1 MARNRIAVLY
11 ATVGTGHKT
20 AAVALS
26 DWIRT
31 QYPECQVVC
40 LDVLSFGSPFV
51 KAFIANSYLEMV
63 KRAPRLWGY
72 FYDSMDDPK
81 ARDGV
86 LNSINEL
93 TARINLRRL
102 IKRLRAFNPDAIVFT
117 HFFGAGPIAEEFLG
131 KVPVYYLNTDFLS
144 HVFHRNP
151 LFRGWFV
158 ASREAVLQYNCDG
171 IFDRVWFTGIPVAR
185 SFVSPRPREEA
196 LRELGLEDRTTVLVM
211 SGGIG
216 VGPLEDAVETLSKR
230 DRWQVLVV
238 CGNNRSRLSG
248 MMRAFGDKPN
258 VRVFG
263 YVDPINP
270 LYEAADAVVM
280 KPGGL
285 SSSEVL
291 CMEKPMFLMDPIPGQ
306 EQRNSDYL
314 LENGAAKAVF
324 HVRAVDLKVEE
335 VLSDHKARSSLI
347 ENCRRLK
354 RPFAG
359 RDVAKILMENGD

>member
-1 MARNRIAVLY
+1 MGRIAVLY
-11 ATVGTGHKT
+11 SSVGTGHKT
-20 AAVALS
+20 AALALS
-26 DWIRT
+26 RWI
-31 QYPECQVVC
+31 QLESPQWEVQC

-72 FYDSMDDPK
+72 FYNAMDDPK

-102 IKRLRAFNPDAIVFT
+102 IKRLRSFGPDVIVFT
-117 HFFGAGPIAEEFLG
+117 HFFGAGAVAEEFLG
-131 KVPVYYLNTDFLS
+131 SVPVYYVNTDFLS

-158 ASREAVLQYNCDG
+158 ASHEAVLQYREDG
-171 IFDRVWFTGIPVAR
+171 LTQRVYLTGIPVSPSFLQRIPADQAR
-185 SFVSPRPREEA
+185 RS
-196 LRELGLEDRTTVLVM
+196 LGLQEDRTTVLVM

-216 VGPLEDAVETLSKR
+216 VGPLDDAVSALARR

-238 CGNNRSRLSG
+238 CGNNRKRQLEIQ
-248 MMRAFGDKPN
+248 RRFADKSN

-263 YVDPINP
+263 YVDPINS
-270 LYEAADAVVM
+270 LYEACDAVVM

-291 CMEKPMFLMDPIPGQ
+291 CLEKPMLIIDPIPGQ

-324 HVRAVDLKVEE
+324 HVKATDHKVEE
-335 VLSDHKARSSLI
+335 ILEDPSKLRSMV
-347 ENCRRLK
+347 EACRRLK
-354 RPFAG
+354 RPYAG
-359 RDVAKILMENGD
+359 RDVARILTRGGN

>member
-1 MARNRIAVLY
+1 MTRSRIAVLY

-20 AAVALS
+20 AALALS
-26 DWIRT
+26 DWIKRD
-31 QYPECQVVC
+31 YPSSQVLC

-51 KAFIANSYLEMV
+51 RAFIANSYLEMV

-102 IKRLRAFNPDAIVFT
+102 IKRLRAFSPDAMVFT
-117 HFFGAGPIAEEFLG
+117 HFFGAGPMAEEFLG
-131 KVPVYYLNTDFLS
+131 KVPVYYVNTDFLS

-151 LFRGWFV
+151 LFWGWFV
-158 ASREAVLQYNCDG
+158 ASHEAELQYRADG
-171 IFDRVWFTGIPVAR
+171 ITDRVFLTGIPVSY
-185 SFVSPRPREEA
+185 SFITPGSRDAA
-196 LRELGLEDRTTVLVM
+196 LKELGLEDRTTVMVM

-216 VGPLEDAVETLSKR
+216 VGPLEEAVEALSRR
-230 DRWQVLVV
+230 DDWQVLVV
-238 CGNNRSRLSG
+238 CGNNRSRFTN
-248 MMRAFGDKPN
+248 MQRAFSQRPN

-263 YVDPINP
+263 YVDPIKP
-270 LYEAADAVVM
+270 LYDAADAVVM

-291 CMEKPMFLMDPIPGQ
+291 CMEKPMFLLDPIPGQ

-314 LENGAAKAVF
+314 LENGAAKAIF
-324 HVRAVDLKVEE
+324 HVRSADVKVEE
-335 VLSDHKARSSLI
+335 VLFDNQARSSMI
-347 ENCRRLK
+347 NSCRRLK

-359 RDVAKILMENGD
+359 RHVARILMENGD